1 MVRLALYKHKRTGLA
16 GIGPAL
22 IRWWTKSE
30 YSHCELVI
38 GDMAYSSSVQDG
50 GVRCKEIEFA
60 PERWDFID
68 LHWADQGA
76 VLRYF
81 RMTESEPYGWTDL
94 LWRQI
99 FNRPGDAHG
108 AFCSEWCAAA
118 LGLTNPQQYSPGTL
132 GEYCKSRR
140 TDK

>member
-22 IRWWTKSE
+22 IRWWTKSP
-30 YSHCELVI
+30 YSHCELVVD
-38 GDMAYSSSVQDG
+38 GVAYSSSVQDG
-50 GVRCKEIEFA
+50 GVRAKRIEFNPA
-60 PERWDFID
+60 HWDFVD
-68 LHWADQGA
+68 LPWADPDA
-76 VLRYF
+76 VLHYF
-81 RMTESEPYGWTDL
+81 RMTDGEPYGWVDL
-94 LWRQI
+94 LWRQV
-99 FNRPGDAHG
+99 FNRPGDALG

-140 TDK
+140 TEQ